1 MVVKKEFKRVSAK
14 AAARPAEK
22 TVEVKKAEPVK
33 AAEEKKAEPAKAAE
47 EKKAEPAKAAE
58 EKKAESEKAAKKAPA
73 AKKASAV
80 KEKVFVQYAGKELD
94 TEKLVAAAKKAYE
107 RKTGSKADE
116 IKSVDLYI
124 KPEENAAY
132 YVINGR
138 GEDDFR
144 IDL

>member
-33 AAEEKKAEPAKAAE
+33 AAEEKKAEP
-47 EKKAEPAKAAE
+47 
-58 EKKAESEKAAKKAPA
+58 EKAAKKAPA

>member
-33 AAEEKKAEPAKAAE
+33 AAEEKKAEPAKAVEA
-47 EKKAEPAKAAE
+47 KKAEPAKAAE
-58 EKKAESEKAAKKAPA
+58 EKKAEPEKA

-116 IKSVDLYI
+116 IKSVELYI